1 MRILSNGEICV
12 KTQPYYMGLFNICV
26 AAAFLTCSLQ
36 HVVDVLAA
44 AAHQI
49 YFAKSKHINIM
60 YITMPIPLRLAMIE
74 IKVEAC
80 HQTTGSA
87 SGHLYK
93 WTSITFLI
101 GVDSFV
107 SKHRFDH
114 SVCVCVC
121 VQMRSMWR
129 M

>member
-1 MRILSNGEICV
+1 MV
-12 KTQPYYMGLFNICV
+12 KFVSKPSPTIWGYLIYVICV
-26 AAAFLTCSLQ
+26 AAAFLTCSQQ

-44 AAHQI
+44 PTHQI
-49 YFAKSKHINIM
+49 YFAKTKCINIM
-60 YITMPIPLRLAMIE
+60 YITMPIPLRVAMIE
-74 IKVEAC
+74 LKVEAC

-93 WTSITFLI
+93 WTSFKFLI

-121 VQMRSMWR
+121 VCR
-129 M
+129 